1 VGRRKKV
8 KSLNPNAHLFVRED
22 FFTIVD
28 SNRTIE
34 EDEIIKISGEHGR
47 KFRFKGH
54 VTRTDTGVEWIEC
67 IQLEKSVS
75 AGWRFFRP
83 DRIKPLPKSKRS
95 RKSKA
100 A

>member
-1 VGRRKKV
+1 MGRRKKI
-8 KSLNPNAHLFVRED
+8 KSLNPNAHLFVRQES
-22 FFTIVD
+22 FTIPETSRV
-28 SNRTIE
+28 IGQ
-34 EDEIIKISGEHGR
+34 DEVIKISGEHGR
-47 KFRFKGH
+47 KFRFKGY

-83 DRIKPLPKSKRS
+83 ERIKPLPKNRRP
-95 RKSKA
+95 RKPKA